1 MERSTERL
9 MKRLVERL
17 RALVRLGIVRA
28 STGA

>member
-1 MERSTERL
+1 MERSKEQVVEQV
-9 MKRLVERL
+9 MERL